1 MSWGTCY
8 AGSNNIH
15 LDFPPIMHDGRNYAN
30 WQPGAVI
37 NEQIRKEANIK
48 SNWEYRRYLSNNAD
62 TIIRYNQMSACGDC
76 CANTAQYGTDTGTAG
91 TGTGTSTAGTSAQVA
106 NNTPYLYKSCMD
118 NTTANY
124 GYENSDLKNIYLS
137 DINLQ
142 SRMVTP
148 VFSQA
153 NLLQQGFP
161 RAN

>member
-30 WQPGAVI
+30 WQPGSVI
-37 NEQIRKEANIK
+37 NDRLRNEANIK
-48 SNWEYRRYLSNNAD
+48 SNWEYRRYLCNNAD
-62 TIIRYNQMSACGDC
+62 TIIKVNQLSACGDC
-76 CANTAQYGTDTGTAG
+76 CANTAQY
-91 TGTGTSTAGTSAQVA
+91 TSQTTTTNGATTTQTS
-106 NNTPYLYKSCMD
+106 NNSPYLFKSCMD
-118 NTTANY
+118 STKPF
-124 GYENSDLKNIYLS
+124 GYQNSDLKNMYLS
-137 DINLQ
+137 DVNLQ

-153 NLLQQGFP
+153 ELLSNGLP

>member
-15 LDFPPIMHDGRNYAN
+15 PGFPPIMNDGRNYAN

-37 NEQIRKEANIK
+37 NETLRQEANIK
-48 SNWEYRRYLSNNAD
+48 SNWQYREYLSKNAD
-62 TIIRYNQMSACGDC
+62 SIIKYNQMSACGEC
-76 CANTAQYGTDTGTAG
+76 SAIPSHSSSPV
-91 TGTGTSTAGTSAQVA
+91 STNS
-106 NNTPYLYKSCMD
+106 PYLYTSILDQTK
-118 NTTANY
+118 NY
-124 GYENSDLKNIYLS
+124 GYENSDLKNLYLS
-137 DINLQ
+137 DVNLQ

-153 NLLQQGFP
+153 ELLQKKIA

>member
-15 LDFPPIMHDGRNYAN
+15 SQFPPIMDDGRNYAN

-37 NEQIRKEANIK
+37 NEHIRQQANLTT
-48 SNWEYRRYLSNNAD
+48 NWQYRNYLSKNAD
-62 TIIRYNQMSACGDC
+62 AIIKYNQMSACGEC
-76 CANTAQYGTDTGTAG
+76 CANTVQYGSGTPV
-91 TGTGTSTAGTSAQVA
+91 S
-106 NNTPYLYKSCMD
+106 NNSPYLYKSCLD
-118 NTTANY
+118 DTKKF
-124 GYENSDLKNIYLS
+124 GYEDSDMKNLYLS
-137 DINLQ
+137 EVSLQ

-153 NLLQQGFP
+153 ELLINKIP